1 MFDLVININCRHLW
15 DIFSLNSVT
24 YVTYYTKLQIMTLY
38 IAYENEPCSLTAE
51 ETIGNFFQSRTCLV
65 ALETHTLLR
74 FLWSVVCKWPVIN
87 VTILNLKITTQ
98 NAIVL
103 MKLFE
108 LCMFELDLNTNLR
121 HLWGV
126 FLLVRVT
133 YVTFFMKLH
142 IMTL

>member
-1 MFDLVININCRHLW
+1 M
-15 DIFSLNSVT
+15 
-24 YVTYYTKLQIMTLY
+24 
-38 IAYENEPCSLTAE
+38 
-51 ETIGNFFQSRTCLV
+51 
-65 ALETHTLLR
+65 ALETHEFLR
-74 FLWSVVCKWPVIN
+74 FLRPVVCKWPVIN
-87 VTILNLKITTQ
+87 VTLLTLKIATQ
-98 NAIVL
+98 NTRLMGYFPIVL

-108 LCMFELDLNTNLR
+108 LYMFELDLHTNLR

>member
-1 MFDLVININCRHLW
+1 M
-15 DIFSLNSVT
+15 
-24 YVTYYTKLQIMTLY
+24 
-38 IAYENEPCSLTAE
+38 
-51 ETIGNFFQSRTCLV
+51 
-65 ALETHTLLR
+65 ALETNDLLR

-87 VTILNLKITTQ
+87 VTLLTLKIATQ
-98 NAIVL
+98 NTRPMGYLPIVL

-108 LCMFELDLNTNLR
+108 LYMFEPDLNTNLR
-121 HLWGV
+121 HLWSK